1 MATVLDLGR
10 SNTVP
15 TLLKA
20 FGTVWPMR
28 TGEVWVGGA
37 LVATS
42 QIVANMDTEQRWFDD
57 RSGTKADLAWVSDYV
72 AQPFT
77 LAGTVTFAIRAFES
91 ATTVNIGLRGKLIRL
106 PWDQSEDMAV
116 VASANRGGEIATS
129 ATDYSWTATPTSTPF
144 KVNDRLMF
152 QGFWYPTSTTATG
165 TAQLHDGSSANK
177 YVQLTEDVTFS
188 TSPILTPIRS
198 VPILGAPRPLF

>member
-1 MATVLDLGR
+1 MATTLDLGR

-20 FGTVWPMR
+20 FGAVWPMR
-28 TGEVWVGGA
+28 TGETWGGGSPT
-37 LVATS
+37 ATS

-57 RSGTKADLAWVSDYV
+57 RSGAKADMAWVSDYV

-106 PWDQSEDMAV
+106 PWDPTEDMAV
-116 VASANRGGEIATS
+116 VASANRSGEIATS

-152 QGFWYPTSTTATG
+152 QGFWYPVGTAATG
-165 TAQLHDGSSANK
+165 TAQLHDGGSANK

-198 VPILGAPRPLF
+198 VPVLGQPRPLF

>member
-1 MATVLDLGR
+1 MATTLDLGR

-20 FGTVWPMR
+20 FGGVWPMR
-28 TGEVWVGGA
+28 TGEAWGGSTTI
-37 LVATS
+37 ATT
-42 QIVANMDTEQRWFDD
+42 QIPANIDTELRWFDD
-57 RSGTKADLAWVSDYV
+57 RSGVKANLAWVSDYV

-77 LAGTVTFAIRAFES
+77 LAGTVTFAIRAYES

-106 PWDQSEDMAV
+106 PWDQTEDMAV
-116 VASANRGGEIATS
+116 VASANRSGEIATS
-129 ATDYSWTATPTSTPF
+129 ATDYTWTATPTSTLF

-152 QGFWYPTSTTATG
+152 QGFWYPTNATG
-165 TAQLHDGSSANK
+165 TGTAEINGVGSANK

-188 TSPILTPIRS
+188 TSPILIPIRS
-198 VPILGAPRPLF
+198 VPVLGQPRPLF